1 MALVLS
7 NNERCHC
14 TPSPAINIDTSVHMA
29 FTADKLNVAK
39 SYVDITDCWHV
50 YYKHAKTFQS
60 ALSHYNGVVDRQ
72 RELYCLSAE

>member
-1 MALVLS
+1 MCIMALVLS

-39 SYVDITDCWHV
+39 SYVDITDC
-50 YYKHAKTFQS
+50 
-60 ALSHYNGVVDRQ
+60 
-72 RELYCLSAE
+72 